1 MASLSR
7 LRLLRRYPSTL
18 TATFLLF
25 TLTYLLFLSVATVS
39 ESKRSTLPSP
49 SKIVTIESARDLFT
63 LILPLLKSE
72 NDSIV
77 SSVVNAL
84 GFTSRKAIF
93 SDEPRH
99 KARDRYLNT
108 LRVEIGHIYHLTAD
122 FFQQQH
128 FEPDDGDSP
137 LPSRFFEITPREYVF
152 VVFCFFSSLLASL
165 MDIVRDYIISTK
177 AYLYQTSGR
186 HQWDLQ
192 LLRYHFCGFI
202 EKVYDSVCQNETLCS
217 NFFPPAMRASLFYLF
232 EQYCSGKESFDLKD
246 WETKMMATVSQH
258 FKDPKKRDVVKATLQ
273 ERQGRL
279 ELAANQA
286 MASLLKGK
294 VVTKEKLGGNTP
306 LFNINGLFK
315 WIYEMFQAKDD
326 QYHKL
331 AQSALESLLSYN
343 KEPTFL
349 ETVVNDW
356 YSLFIL
362 IIIIPKKP
370 RLNFSPFLLNSYV
383 GKQNSAA
390 TQGEFLALVDIF
402 ARNQEYPCRLP
413 VLLNL
418 AMYKIADPDVNI
430 RKSGL

>member
-84 GFTSRKAIF
+84 GFTSRKVYKVLLEEMRTIVKAIF

-137 LPSRFFEITPREYVF
+137 LPSRFFEITPQEYVF
-152 VVFCFFSSLLASL
+152 VVFCFFLHS
-165 MDIVRDYIISTK
+165 
-177 AYLYQTSGR
+177 
-186 HQWDLQ
+186 
-192 LLRYHFCGFI
+192 
-202 EKVYDSVCQNETLCS
+202 
-217 NFFPPAMRASLFYLF
+217 
-232 EQYCSGKESFDLKD
+232 
-246 WETKMMATVSQH
+246 
-258 FKDPKKRDVVKATLQ
+258 
-273 ERQGRL
+273 
-279 ELAANQA
+279 
-286 MASLLKGK
+286 
-294 VVTKEKLGGNTP
+294 
-306 LFNINGLFK
+306 
-315 WIYEMFQAKDD
+315 
-326 QYHKL
+326 
-331 AQSALESLLSYN
+331 
-343 KEPTFL
+343 
-349 ETVVNDW
+349 
-356 YSLFIL
+356 
-362 IIIIPKKP
+362 
-370 RLNFSPFLLNSYV
+370 
-383 GKQNSAA
+383 
-390 TQGEFLALVDIF
+390 
-402 ARNQEYPCRLP
+402 
-413 VLLNL
+413 
-418 AMYKIADPDVNI
+418 
-430 RKSGL
+430 